1 MLRTLC
7 IALATAVCMTAGA
20 DSELRRLTIDVV
32 LAENG
37 DAHITEVRQM
47 EIDDE
52 EATECYI
59 VLGNMNGS
67 RVKDVSV
74 SDQTGQEYDF
84 IGSWNVDAS
93 RSQKAGKCGLVE
105 KENGYELCWGIGHE
119 GTRTFTTSY
128 TLTKLLRGY
137 DDADGFNHMFVA
149 KDMNPRPE
157 FVRVTIRRED
167 GMAFTED
174 NSSIWA
180 FRYDGDVEFRDG
192 AIVAQTDEALEE
204 DDAVVV
210 MVEVEKGIFDPAKTI
225 DGSFDEVKER
235 AFDGSD
241 YDDKGDDI
249 SWGTLLLILI
259 FPLIAIVWGIVST
272 YRRWRER
279 KRIKDGL
286 TWFRGIPFGGNLKKA
301 NEVMNCLRFFSTKY
315 DGLLN
320 AIVMR
325 LISIG
330 AINVVNVPDKKGR
343 VQQQLAI
350 NELDA
355 EGQRQQS
362 IVRKVHAILK
372 EAAGDDRILQPKE
385 LKRWVRRHT
394 YSLEGFVM
402 DLKKSAKLK
411 DVAAQREKVRELY
424 ELRMFLKDF
433 TLANE
438 RHAVEVKLWN
448 EYLVWASLFGIAK
461 QVKAD
466 MKKLNADFSSIDKQ
480 LAAMDNDKVVPVI
493 SAALLSSTRRAD
505 RAIQSRNSGGGGSAS
520 HGGGGGYSGGGSGGG
535 LR

>member
-1 MLRTLC
+1 MLRNLC
-7 IALATAVCMTAGA
+7 LSLLLAVAMTVGA
-20 DSELRRLTIDVV
+20 EPSLRSLEIDVV
-32 LAENG
+32 LMMNG

-47 EIDDE
+47 DVEGKF
-52 EATECYI
+52 TECYI
-59 VLGNMNGS
+59 VLDYMNGS
-67 RVKDVSV
+67 RIKDVSV
-74 SDQTGQEYDF
+74 TDETGLQYEY
-84 IGSWNVDAS
+84 IGAWDTNAS
-93 RSQKAGKCGLVE
+93 RRKKNGKCGLVE
-105 KENGYELCWGIGHE
+105 KDDGYELCWGIGND
-119 GTRTFTTSY
+119 GQRTYTTSY
-128 TLTKLLRGY
+128 TMTKLLRGY

-149 KDMNPRPE
+149 RDINPKPE

-167 GMAFTED
+167 GQPFTED
-174 NSSIWA
+174 DSNIWA
-180 FRYDGDVEFRDG
+180 FGYDGDVNFQNG
-192 AIVAQTDEALEE
+192 AIVAQTDNALEE
-204 DDAVVV
+204 GEAVDI
-210 MVEVEKGIFDPAKTI
+210 MVKVEKGIFDPAKTI

-241 YDDKGDDI
+241 YNDKGNDI
-249 SWGTLLLILI
+249 SWGTLLLVMI
-259 FPLIAIVWGIVST
+259 FPLIAIVWGIVSA

-279 KRIKDGL
+279 KRINDGL

-330 AINVVNVPDKKGR
+330 AIDVVNMPDKKGR
-343 VQQQLAI
+343 MQQQLAI
-350 NELDA
+350 NELNE

-362 IVRKVHAILK
+362 IVRQVHAILK
-372 EAAGDDRILQPKE
+372 EAAGDDHILQPKE
-385 LKRWVRRHT
+385 LKKWVRRHA

-424 ELRMFLKDF
+424 GMRMFLKDF

-466 MKKLNADFSSIDKQ
+466 MKKLNADFSTIDKQ
-480 LAAMDNDKVVPVI
+480 LAAMDNDKIVPVI
-493 SAALLSSTRRAD
+493 SAALLSSTHRAD

-520 HGGGGGYSGGGSGGG
+520 HGGGGGHSGGGSGGG